1 MELVDGRVLVVSSA
15 DPHPGAVARPDWW
28 KSAVV
33 YQVYPRSFADSDGDG
48 VGDLGGILSR
58 LDHLELLGVDVVWLS
73 PVYRS
78 PMADN
83 GYDISDY
90 GDVDPLFG
98 TLEQLDELIA
108 VLHAR
113 GMKLVMDLVVNHTSS
128 AHAWFAES
136 RSSTDNPKRDWYW
149 WRSPRPG
156 FEPGTPGAEPTN
168 WGSAFSGPAWTYDER
183 TGEYYL
189 HVFAPGQPDLNWEN
203 PEVRQA
209 VYAMMR
215 SWLDRGVDG
224 FRMDVINVI
233 SKPVGPVGA
242 DGRVTLPDGVVGGA
256 RDPRWPGVVDT
267 VVFADTAGLVLN
279 GPRMHEFLQEMH
291 REVFAGR
298 PPGLLNVGETPG
310 CSVAE
315 AVLYTDPA
323 RGELDMVFQFE
334 HVDLDSGPKGKW
346 DIRPVTTLQLKQ
358 SLGRWQDGLAEVGW
372 NSLYLGNHDQPR
384 CVSRFGSDAP
394 EHREQSAKAL
404 ATVLHLH
411 RGTPY
416 VYQGDELGMTNPGF
430 TRLDQLRDVESLNHY
445 AAAVARGEDP
455 AEVMRA
461 LAYKSR
467 DNARVP
473 MPWDDSPGAGFTTGT
488 PWLDLHPLSATV
500 NAAAQV
506 QDPDSVFSHYRRL
519 IALRHAEPCVA
530 HGTFRL
536 ILADHQQLY
545 CFERSSGDTRLLV
558 LANLSSAADVVPDLS
573 ELDPWSSAE
582 PLIASVPG
590 TSPAA
595 TDPLAPWESRVF
607 RLR

>member
-1 MELVDGRVLVVSSA
+1 MSSA
-15 DPHPGAVARPDWW
+15 DPHPAVDTELHPGSAGRRDWW

-48 VGDLGGILSR
+48 VGDLGGILDH
-58 LDHLELLGVDVVWLS
+58 LDHFELLGVDVVWLS

-90 GDVDPLFG
+90 HDVDPLFG

-108 VLHAR
+108 KLHAR
-113 GMKLVMDLVVNHTSS
+113 DMKLVMDLVVNHTSS
-128 AHAWFAES
+128 AHAWFTES
-136 RSSTDNPKRDWYW
+136 RSSRDNPKRDWYW
-149 WRSPRPG
+149 WRLPRLGHAPGSPG
-156 FEPGTPGAEPTN
+156 SEPTN
-168 WGSAFSGPAWTYDER
+168 WGSAFGGPAWAYDDR

-189 HVFAPGQPDLNWEN
+189 HLFAPEQPDLNWEN

-215 SWLDRGVDG
+215 YWLDRGVDG

-233 SKPVGPVGA
+233 SKVVGPVGA
-242 DGRVTLPDGVVGGA
+242 DGRVTLPDGVIGGE

-267 VVFADTAGLVLN
+267 VGFADTPAFVLN
-279 GPRMHEFLQEMH
+279 GPRVHEFLQEMH

-298 PPGLLNVGETPG
+298 PAGLLNVGETPG
-310 CSVAE
+310 CSVEE

-323 RGELDMVFQFE
+323 RGELDIVFQFE

-346 DIRPVTTLQLKQ
+346 DIRPVRMLQLKQ
-358 SLGRWQDGLAEVGW
+358 SLGRWQDGLAAVGW

-384 CVSRFGSDAP
+384 CVSRFGSDRP

-411 RGTPY
+411 RGTPF

-430 TRLDQLRDVESLNHY
+430 TKVDQLHDVESLNHY
-445 AAAVARGEDP
+445 ATAVARGEDP
-455 AEVMRA
+455 AGVLRA
-461 LAYKSR
+461 LAYKGR
-467 DNARVP
+467 DNARIP
-473 MPWDDSPGAGFTTGT
+473 MPWDASPGAGFTTGT
-488 PWLDLHPLSATV
+488 PWLDVHPLSGSV

-506 QDPDSVFSHYRRL
+506 DDPGSVLSHYRRL

-530 HGTFRL
+530 HGTFRML
-536 ILADHQQLY
+536 LADHPQLY
-545 CFERSSGDTRLLV
+545 CFERSFADTRLLV
-558 LANLSSAADVVPDLS
+558 VANLSSAADIVADLS
-573 ELDPWSSAE
+573 ELAAWTSADA
-582 PLIASVPG
+582 LVASVAG
-590 TSPAA
+590 STAA
-595 TDPLAPWESRVF
+595 PTDPLAPWESRVF
-607 RLR
+607 RLA